1 MTESPR
7 IGVDLA
13 RASALRVE
21 SSVADVR
28 AAREELEAIAGR
40 DGGMTGWLE
49 LPRRMAD
56 ELDEIEAAAARI
68 RERELLVVVGI
79 GGSYLGSRALIEL
92 LREPCEPGF
101 EVMFAGHQLDADFH
115 EALLKRLVGSDFAVD
130 AISKSGTTTEP
141 GIAFRHLWRLLR
153 ERWGDGG
160 MAERVLVTTDP
171 EKGALRELA
180 EAAGL
185 RSFAVPADVGG
196 RFSVLSPVGLV
207 PIAAAGIDVRELLA
221 GAAEQLVALRD
232 PERDSPETNPSLAY
246 AAFRAAA
253 WRASKRVEMLAF
265 PLQRMA
271 LLAEWWKQLFGESE
285 GKQGRGLLPASLA
298 LTTDLHSLGQWMQ
311 QGPRIAVETAI
322 DVESASRLTVPEMEG
337 DRDGLGHV
345 AGKRVHDVN
354 RAALEATLDAHRDGG
369 VPCCRIELPAI
380 DARSAGALIAFFEHA
395 CALSALALGVDP
407 FDQPGVEDYKRNMH
421 RLLDKP
427 GY

>member
-1 MTESPR
+1 MSESPG
-7 IGVDLA
+7 IGVDLE
-13 RASALRVE
+13 RASSLGVE
-21 SSVADVR
+21 DAVAGVR
-28 AAREELEAIAGR
+28 AARDELEAIAARG
-40 DGGMTGWLE
+40 GGMTGWLE

-56 ELDEIEAAAARI
+56 ELDGIEAAAARI
-68 RERELLVVVGI
+68 RERELLVVIGI
-79 GGSYLGSRALIEL
+79 GGSYLGARALIEL
-92 LREPCEPGF
+92 LRKPFEPGF
-101 EVMFAGHQLDADFH
+101 EVLFAGHQLDADFH
-115 EALLKRLVGSDFAVD
+115 QALLERLSTADFAVD
-130 AISKSGTTTEP
+130 VISKSGTTTEP
-141 GIAFRHLWRLLR
+141 GIALRQLWKLLR
-153 ERWGDGG
+153 ERYGDAGP
-160 MAERVLVTTDP
+160 AERLLVTTDA

-180 EAAGL
+180 EAFGL
-185 RSFAVPADVGG
+185 RSLAVPADVGG

-221 GAAEQLVALRD
+221 GAGEQLARLRD

-246 AAFRAAA
+246 AAFRTAA

-265 PLQRMA
+265 SVQRMA

-322 DVESASRLTVPEMEG
+322 DVESASRLCVPEMEG

-369 VPCCRIELPAI
+369 VPGCRVELPAI

-395 CALSALALGVDP
+395 CALSALALGVNP

-421 RLLDKP
+421 RLLGKP